1 MRPRATSSLNRH
13 CIKLIANTLKIRSP
27 KSTFVFSEGLNSR
40 TVLSRKI
47 QRQIEV
53 INRHNFEMQ
62 KDCCLPGVEAV
73 SRKCLPMTVLT
84 ITQIL
89 FLASYLPH
97 EDAHRDCKWTV
108 ITSTLVRIFADSV
121 TSTLKCSQKCSLRS
135 EVLSAIVKS
144 PSWIRNATQYIF
156 HTMDSRGYNYVTAHK
171 RMRNQ
176 QGRLEVKF
184 SERYWPSN
192 LHGEQ

>member
-62 KDCCLPGVEAV
+62 KDCCHPGVEAV

-97 EDAHRDCKWTV
+97 EDAHRDCK
-108 ITSTLVRIFADSV
+108 
-121 TSTLKCSQKCSLRS
+121 
-135 EVLSAIVKS
+135 
-144 PSWIRNATQYIF
+144 
-156 HTMDSRGYNYVTAHK
+156 
-171 RMRNQ
+171 
-176 QGRLEVKF
+176 
-184 SERYWPSN
+184 
-192 LHGEQ
+192 